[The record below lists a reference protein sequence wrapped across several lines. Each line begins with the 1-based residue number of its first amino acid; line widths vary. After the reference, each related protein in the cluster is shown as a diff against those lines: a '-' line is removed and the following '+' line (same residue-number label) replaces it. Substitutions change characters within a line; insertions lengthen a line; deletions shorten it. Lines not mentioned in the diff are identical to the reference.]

1 MTIAP
6 IALRENYWEN
16 FEFQESDLEFLYN
29 YLLEVETPQTSQEL
43 VHALVAER
51 IRQEK
56 QALQKQQKE
65 NGAPY
70 LPKEHYPVGQ
80 YSCSRSAMERGKLSR
95 CARHNPE
102 IADFE
107 VFEVAFATGSKRDS
121 RPA

>member
-6 IALRENYWEN
+6 IALREDYWEN

-70 LPKEHYPVGQ
+70 LPKEHYPVGHT
-80 YSCSRSAMERGKLSR
+80 SCSPLCNGTRRKLSSAPR
-95 CARHNPE
+95 AQPGIARFRSP
-102 IADFE
+102 
-107 VFEVAFATGSKRDS
+107 
-121 RPA
+121 